1 MRASDLRHFAICV
14 LIWSTTWIAITFQL
28 GDVAPAVS
36 IFWRFGLAALLLATY
51 CLARGFAL
59 RTTLAA
65 QRELIAMGAFMFC
78 GAYLLIY
85 YAEIYLV
92 SGLVAVGYS
101 ASPLVNMLT
110 SRIAFGTRISRR
122 VLIGGLLGLA
132 GVVCVFSPEFSRIEA
147 DRGALLG
154 AVFTAA
160 GVLASAIGNVF
171 SSRAQRHGG
180 NVWQKMAWA
189 MGWGACLAG
198 AIALMT
204 GESFELPASPAYLI
218 ALLYLAIAGSI
229 ITFAS
234 YLTLLETIG
243 AARAGYIGVIVPIV
257 ALAISS
263 LFEQYDW
270 HPLAH
275 AGILLAVAGNVFI
288 LRRPASPARGT
299 IRHPAPDP
307 KP

>member
-1 MRASDLRHFAICV
+1 MRPSDLRHFAICAV
-14 LIWSTTWIAITFQL
+14 IWSTTWIAITFQL
-28 GDVAPAVS
+28 GDVAPEVS
-36 IFWRFGLAALLLATY
+36 VFWRFGLAALLLAAY
-51 CLARGFAL
+51 CPARGFAL

-85 YAEIYLV
+85 YAEQYLV

-110 SRIAFGTRISRR
+110 SRIAFGTRMSRR
-122 VLIGGLLGLA
+122 VILGGLLGLA
-132 GVVCVFSPEFSRIEA
+132 GVVCVFWPEFTRIEA

-154 AVFTAA
+154 AAFTAA
-160 GVLASAIGNVF
+160 GVAASALGNVF

-198 AIALMT
+198 AIALAT
-204 GESFELPASPAYLI
+204 GESFGIPANPAYI
-218 ALLYLAIAGSI
+218 GALLYLAIAGSI
-229 ITFAS
+229 VTFAR

-263 LFEQYDW
+263 IFEQYAW
-270 HPLAH
+270 HPLAF
-275 AGILLAVAGNVFI
+275 AGIALAVSGNVVI
-288 LRRPASPARGT
+288 LRQPGGSSGVRRNP
-299 IRHPAPDP
+299 
-307 KP
+307 

>member
-1 MRASDLRHFAICV
+1 MRLSDLRHFATCV
-14 LIWSTTWIAITFQL
+14 VIWGTTWLAITFQL
-28 GDVAPAVS
+28 GEVAPPVS
-36 IFWRFGLAALLLATY
+36 VFWRFGLAALLLAGY
-51 CLARGFAL
+51 CGARGFAL

-85 YAEIYLV
+85 YAEQHLV

-101 ASPLVNMLT
+101 ASPLVNMLA
-110 SRIAFGTRISRR
+110 SRIAFGTRMSQR
-122 VLIGGLLGLA
+122 VMMGGLLGLG
-132 GVVCVFSPEFSRIEA
+132 GVACVFWPEFLRIEA

-154 AVFTAA
+154 AALTAA
-160 GVLASAIGNVF
+160 GVVASALGNVF

-180 NVWQKMAWA
+180 KLWQKMAWA

-198 AIALMT
+198 AIGLLR
-204 GESFELPASPAYLI
+204 GDSFAIPADAAYIL

-229 ITFAS
+229 VTFAS

-263 LFEQYDW
+263 VFEHYTW
-270 HPLAH
+270 HPLAL
-275 AGILLAVAGNVFI
+275 AGIALAVAGNVII
-288 LRRPASPARGT
+288 LRRSARAG
-299 IRHPAPDP
+299 
-307 KP
+307 

>member
-36 IFWRFGLAALLLATY
+36 IFWRFGLAALLLAAY
-51 CLARGFAL
+51 CVARGFAL

>member
-1 MRASDLRHFAICV
+1 M
-14 LIWSTTWIAITFQL
+14 TITFQL
-28 GDVAPAVS
+28 GDVAPEVS
-36 IFWRFGLAALLLATY
+36 IFWRFGLAALLLAAY
-51 CLARGFAL
+51 CVARGFAL

-132 GVVCVFSPEFSRIEA
+132 GVVCVFWPEFAHIEA
-147 DRGALLG
+147 DRGALRG

-204 GESFELPASPAYLI
+204 GESFGLPASPAYLI
-218 ALLYLAIAGSI
+218 ALHYLAIAGSI

-234 YLTLLETIG
+234 YLTLLESIG

-263 LFEQYDW
+263 VFEQYDW

-288 LRRPASPARGT
+288 LRRPVNPAYDT

-307 KP
+307 KS